1 MSMLT
6 VFVILLVTVFATI
19 AYFTE
24 PSEAD
29 KRIFERLSA
38 LDRRPGDDPENTEIV
53 RRVTFSRVEWI
64 DNYLRN
70 STFALQLQLLLEQA
84 KVTWTVGRFAVLTAG
99 MVAVGALIGNWWIS
113 PGFTGWL
120 LGLVAGLA
128 PLGFVLYKRSAR
140 FRKFNALLP
149 DAVDLIARS
158 LRAGHSLP
166 SALVAVSEEIDDPL
180 GPEFRRCA
188 EEMSFGLPFRDSL
201 MHLFRR
207 FPIQDLQFLVSA
219 ILLQKETGGNLAE
232 LLDKTAAV
240 LRGRIRLQQKVRVHT
255 AQGRMTGAILLAMP
269 FVAFVLM
276 NIVSPGWTK
285 PLFDDE
291 LGRKMMYY
299 TLGSMALGAY
309 AIRRII
315 RVDY

>member
-1 MSMLT
+1 MSMVT
-6 VFVILLVTVFATI
+6 VFLILLVAVFATI

-29 KRIFERLSA
+29 KRIFERLGA
-38 LDRRPGDDPENTEIV
+38 LDRRPGDADEQSEIV
-53 RRVTFSRVEWI
+53 RRVTFSRIEWI
-64 DNYLRN
+64 DRYLRN
-70 STFALQLQLLLEQA
+70 NTSALHLQLLLEQA
-84 KVTWTVGRFAVLTAG
+84 KLSWTVGRFAFYTACMVL
-99 MVAVGALIGNWWIS
+99 VGAVIGNWFIA
-113 PGFTGWL
+113 PGITGWI
-120 LGLVAGLA
+120 LGLASGLI
-128 PLGFVLYKRSAR
+128 PLGFVLYRRAAR

-188 EEMSFGLPFRDSL
+188 EEMSFGLPFRESL
-201 MHLFRR
+201 THLFQR

-240 LRGRIRLQQKVRVHT
+240 LRGRIHLQQKVRVHT
-255 AQGRMTGAILLAMP
+255 AQGRLTGSVLLGIP
-269 FVAFVLM
+269 FVAFFLM
-276 NIVSPGWTK
+276 NVVSPGWTR
-285 PLFDDE
+285 PLFDTE
-291 LGRKMMYY
+291 IGRKLMYY
-299 TLGSMALGAY
+299 TLGSMAFGAY
-309 AIRRII
+309 VVRRII
-315 RVDY
+315 RVEY

>member
-1 MSMLT
+1 MPMLT
-6 VFVILLVTVFATI
+6 VFLILLVAVFATI

-29 KRIFERLSA
+29 KRIVERLGA
-38 LDRRPGDDPENTEIV
+38 LDRRQGDDGENTEII
-53 RRVTFSRVEWI
+53 RRVTYSRVAWI
-64 DNYLRN
+64 DHYLRA
-70 STFALQLQLLLEQA
+70 STFALRLQLLLEQA
-84 KVTWTVGRFAVLTAG
+84 KVTWTVGRFAFFTAI
-99 MVAVGALIGNWWIS
+99 MVAAGALIGNWWIS

-120 LGLVAGLA
+120 LGLVAGLL
-128 PLGFVLYKRSAR
+128 PLGFVLYKRAAR

-149 DAVDLIARS
+149 EAVDLIARS

-166 SALVAVSEEIDDPL
+166 SALVAVSEEIQDPL

-219 ILLQKETGGNLAE
+219 ILLQRETGGNLAE

-240 LRGRIRLQQKVRVHT
+240 LRGRIHLQQKVRVHT
-255 AQGRMTGAILLAMP
+255 AQGRLTGSILLAIP
-269 FVAFVLM
+269 FVAFVMM
-276 NIVSPGWTK
+276 NIVSPGWTR
-285 PLFDDE
+285 PLFETD
-291 LGRKMMYY
+291 LGKKMMYY
-299 TLGSMALGAY
+299 TLGSMAVGAY
-309 AIRRII
+309 IIRRII

>member
-1 MSMLT
+1 MLT
-6 VFVILLVTVFATI
+6 VFLILLVTVFATI
-19 AYFTE
+19 AYFIE
-24 PSEAD
+24 PSESD
-29 KRIFERLSA
+29 KRIFERLGA
-38 LDRRPGDDPENTEIV
+38 LDRRPGDDDEQTEIV
-53 RRVTFSRVEWI
+53 RRVTFSRVEWV
-64 DNYLRN
+64 DRYLRN
-70 STFALQLQLLLEQA
+70 STFALQLQLLLDQA
-84 KVTWTVGRFAVLTAG
+84 RVSWTVGRFAFFTACMVL
-99 MVAVGALIGNWWIS
+99 VGGLIGTWFIS
-113 PGFTGWL
+113 PGITGWIV
-120 LGLVAGLA
+120 GLVAGLV
-128 PLGFVLYKRSAR
+128 PLGFVLYKRSHR

-166 SALVAVSEEIDDPL
+166 SALVSVSEEIDDPL

-240 LRGRIRLQQKVRVHT
+240 LRGRIQLQQKVRVHT
-255 AQGRMTGAILLAMP
+255 AQGRLTGAILLAMP
-269 FVAFVLM
+269 FVAFILM
-276 NIVSPGWTK
+276 NVVNPGWTR
-285 PLFDDE
+285 PLFE
-291 LGRKMMYY
+291 TEVGRKMTYY

-315 RVDY
+315 RVEY

>member
-1 MSMLT
+1 MSMVT
-6 VFVILLVTVFATI
+6 VFLILLVAVFATI
-19 AYFTE
+19 AYFIE
-24 PSEAD
+24 PSESD
-29 KRIFERLSA
+29 KRIFERLGA
-38 LDRRPGDDPENTEIV
+38 LDRRMGDDAEQAPIV
-53 RRVTFSRVEWI
+53 RRVTFSRVEWV
-64 DNYLRN
+64 DHYLRN
-70 STFALQLQLLLEQA
+70 NAFALRLQLILEQA
-84 KVTWTVGRFAVLTAG
+84 RVSWTVGRFAFFTACMVLFG
-99 MVAVGALIGNWWIS
+99 GLIGNWWIS
-113 PGFTGWL
+113 PGLVGWIV
-120 LGLVAGLA
+120 GVVAGLL
-128 PLGFVLYKRSAR
+128 PLGFVLYKRKER

-232 LLDKTAAV
+232 LLDKTAAL

-255 AQGRMTGAILLAMP
+255 AQGRMTGAILLAIP
-269 FVAFVLM
+269 FVAFILM
-276 NIVSPGWTK
+276 NLVSPGWTR
-285 PLFDDE
+285 PLFDTE
-291 LGRKMMYY
+291 LGRKLMYY